1 MAYLRPNLRIGVD
14 RLFSSFRSSSWAMVG
29 VATCATLGTG
39 LIQWSGALQLLEL
52 ALLDQAFRLRQE
64 PLRSSPVVIV
74 TIDETDLQKWG
85 YPLSDEKLATVL
97 TRIQAQQPRVV
108 GLDLYRDLIVPP
120 GKLDL
125 EAAFKASPTI
135 IGIRRV
141 AGDRQLAQVPPPS
154 ILNDR
159 GNIAASDV
167 ILDSDGKLRRAL
179 ISLKDRSQKTYYTL
193 GTRLALTY
201 LEQENIVPEPLSE
214 TQVKLG
220 KTSFEALPET
230 IGGYVRVDSGGYQ
243 ILSNFNTL
251 KNRPIQISITALLNN
266 DIPAALFQH
275 KIVIVGTTA
284 SSLGDRFYLPYS
296 DSAQTSWAGVEVHA
310 DLAIQLVQNAEGE
323 RSVLQGLGWEWG
335 LLWMSAWAVA
345 GTCLGWWS
353 RRRWGLVGVSCG
365 GVVLV
370 GIGYGAFLLG
380 WWLPIVSPGLALIG
394 ASVLGRGSRLWDTL
408 QKSYAQLECY
418 SRTLEAKVQQRT
430 LELHE
435 KNQVLEF
442 SFEQAQS
449 ANRAKSAFLTHMNHE
464 FRTPLTIILGNSE
477 LLRYSSTIR
486 QSGYLDSID
495 RSVSHLLDLINDVLD
510 LSQLEAN
517 KMDYQPG
524 SVIVLDLI
532 TALTQLFRSQAE
544 VKRIEFR
551 LVMADDLPQVVETDE
566 RKLRQ
571 ILINLLGNAIK
582 FTSVGQVVLTVDT
595 RGDTLRFQVQDSGVG
610 IAADECDRI
619 FTPFYQSHAQ
629 IQSPTQAQVGSG
641 LGLAISQQ
649 FAQILGGTLTVK
661 SKVDLGSTFEM
672 SLPIR
677 MNATELA
684 LETKQ
689 KIEMK
694 KRMAIGGGSDE
705 HSHLVTGTRLVTEPV
720 ATNSVQ
726 SVQSVQ
732 ISELRQIDQLRSLPL
747 SWREH
752 FFQSAV
758 RLSGDRVQVL
768 LAELPP
774 ECADV
779 RRQLQWL
786 LETFQFDEIQRLLS
800 LSLEEESAG

>member
-1 MAYLRPNLRIGVD
+1 MAYLRTNLQIGVN
-14 RLFSSFRSSSWAMVG
+14 RLFSSFHSPGWAKLG
-29 VATCATLGTG
+29 VAACATLGTG
-39 LIQWSGALQLLEL
+39 LIQWSGALQLLEW

-64 PLRSSPVVIV
+64 PLRPSPVVVV
-74 TIDETDLQKWG
+74 TISETDLQKWG

-108 GLDLYRDLIVPP
+108 GLDLYRDFAVPP
-120 GKLDL
+120 GKLAL
-125 EAAFKASPTI
+125 EAVFNASPVI

-141 AGDRQLAQVPPPS
+141 AGDRQLAQVQPPS
-154 ILNDR
+154 ILNAR
-159 GNIAASDV
+159 GNIAASDL

-179 ISLKDRSQKTYYTL
+179 ISLRDRSQKTYYTL
-193 GTRLALTY
+193 GARLALTY
-201 LEQENIVPEPLSE
+201 LEQEDIVPEPLSE

-243 ILSNFNTL
+243 ILSNFNAL
-251 KNRPIQISITALLNN
+251 KNRPIQISVTALLNN
-266 DIPAALFQH
+266 EIPTALFKD

-296 DSAQTSWAGVEVHA
+296 DSSLTSWAGVEVHA
-310 DLAIQLVQNAEGE
+310 DLAIQLVQNAQGQ
-323 RSVLQGLGWEWG
+323 RSLLQGLSSEWG
-335 LLWMSAWAVA
+335 WLWISVWAVA

-365 GVVLV
+365 GVVLL

-380 WWLPIVSPGLALIG
+380 WWLPIVSPGLALVG
-394 ASVLGRGSRLWDTL
+394 SSVLGRGSRLWDTL
-408 QKSYAQLECY
+408 QRSYEQLESY

-477 LLRYSSTIR
+477 LLRYSSTTR

-495 RSVSHLLDLINDVLD
+495 RSVSHLLDLVNDVLD

-524 SVIVLDLI
+524 SLIVLDLI

-551 LVMADDLPQVVETDE
+551 LVMADDLPPVVETDE

-619 FTPFYQSHAQ
+619 FAPFYQSHAQ
-629 IQSPTQAQVGSG
+629 IQSRTQAQVGSG

-661 SKVDLGSTFEM
+661 SKVNLGSTFEM

-689 KIEMK
+689 KIGMK
-694 KRMAIGGGSDE
+694 KRVAIGVGSDGQR
-705 HSHLVTGTRLVTEPV
+705 SRLAAGLGLEPVTELV
-720 ATNSVQ
+720 ATNR
-726 SVQSVQ
+726 VQ
-732 ISELRQIDQLRSLPL
+732 ISELRQIAQLQLLPL

-752 FFQSAV
+752 FFQSAI
-758 RLSGDRVQVL
+758 RLSGDRVQAL

-779 RRQLQWL
+779 QRQLQWL

-800 LSLEEESAG
+800 LSLGEEGG

>member
-1 MAYLRPNLRIGVD
+1 MAYLRTNLRMGIN
-14 RLFSSFRSSSWAMVG
+14 RLLSSFRSPSWAMLG

-39 LIQWSGALQLLEL
+39 LIQWSGALQLLEW
-52 ALLDQAFRLRQE
+52 ALFDQAFRLRQE
-64 PLRSSPVVIV
+64 PWRSSPVVIV
-74 TIDETDLQKWG
+74 TISEADLQKWG

-97 TRIQAQQPRVV
+97 TRIQAQRPRVV
-108 GLDLYRDLIVPP
+108 GLDLYRDLVVPP

-141 AGDRQLAQVPPPS
+141 AGDRQLAQVQPPS

-159 GNIAASDV
+159 GNIAASDL

-179 ISLKDRSQKTYYTL
+179 ISLRDRSQKTYYTL
-193 GTRLALTY
+193 GARLALTY

-214 TQVKLG
+214 TRVKLG
-220 KTSFEALPET
+220 ETSFEALPET
-230 IGGYVRVDSGGYQ
+230 IGGYMRADSGGYQ

-251 KNRPIQISITALLNN
+251 KNRPTQISITALLNN
-266 DIPAALFQH
+266 DIPIALFKD

-284 SSLGDRFYLPYS
+284 SSLGDRFYLPYT

-310 DLAIQLVQNAEGE
+310 DLAIQLVQNAQGQ
-323 RSVLQGLGWEWG
+323 RSLLQGLGWEWG
-335 LLWMSAWAVA
+335 LVWMSIWAGA

-365 GVVLV
+365 GVVLL
-370 GIGYGAFLLG
+370 GIGYGAFLSG
-380 WWLPIVSPGLALIG
+380 WWLPIVSPGLALVSAG
-394 ASVLGRGSRLWDTL
+394 VLGRGSRLWNTL
-408 QKSYAQLECY
+408 QRSYAQLESY
-418 SRTLEAKVQQRT
+418 SRTLEAKVQLRT

-510 LSQLEAN
+510 LSRLEAN

-544 VKRIEFR
+544 VKNLEFR

-582 FTSVGQVVLTVDT
+582 FTSIGQVILTVDT
-595 RGDTLRFQVQDSGVG
+595 KGDTLRFQVQDSGIG

-619 FTPFYQSHAQ
+619 FAPFYQSHAQ
-629 IQSPTQAQVGSG
+629 IQSFTQAQVGSG

-694 KRMAIGGGSDE
+694 KRVAIGVSSDE
-705 HSHLVTGTRLVTEPV
+705 HSRSHLSPGTGLVTELIT
-720 ATNSVQ
+720 TNSIQNVE
-726 SVQSVQ
+726 
-732 ISELRQIDQLRSLPL
+732 ISELRQIEQLRSLPL

-774 ECADV
+774 ECAAV
-779 RRQLQWL
+779 QQQLQWL

-800 LSLEEESAG
+800 LSLNEEST